1 MVVGVCRITFS
12 LPGNDSLKGKRRVL
26 RRIVDRTRNTFNAAV
41 AEVGALDQ
49 HRQAE
54 VGFAVVSNDA
64 RHANSM
70 LDKVSG
76 FVSGLTEAVVL
87 DRQIELLHVGEGERS
102 YGAGPLGGGAV
113 GDDPYRAD
121 EDDDDWEADER

>member
-1 MVVGVCRITFS
+1 VVVGVCRITFS
-12 LPGNDSLKGKRRVL
+12 IPGNDSLKGKRRVL

-49 HRQAE
+49 HRTAL

-70 LDKVSG
+70 LDKIGG
-76 FVSGLTEAVVL
+76 FVSGLTEAVVM
-87 DRQIELLHVGEGERS
+87 DRSIELVHMGEGERS
-102 YGAGPLGGGAV
+102 FSGALPSGAASDDDAFLED
-113 GDDPYRAD
+113 GDD
-121 EDDDDWEADER
+121 EWEPDER

>member
-1 MVVGVCRITFS
+1 MNQGFDDAVRLIREGQNFLLTCHVLPDADAVGS
-12 LPGNDSLKGKRRVL
+12 MLGL
-26 RRIVDRTRNTFNAAV
+26 